1 LKQETLEEALQ
12 VLEEESEAPTSKPI
26 SSFFQKALEQICGM
40 PTVELSA
47 PIAFPVTPPPP
58 FVKTT
63 SHVGPPYFQSR
74 EILLI
79 AHSNGGMVS
88 YDSVNSETLRRLAP
102 KQIHFRG
109 IAPASRPTDAMCK
122 SSFSYAHWLDPV
134 PRMRCAIS
142 SCKYIGEA
150 MQDEYGPMPKF
161 NPFEAG
167 EIKYLLGHPD
177 APLLFDHS
185 FDSPTFKKK
194 LKETIKIFTSK

>member
-1 LKQETLEEALQ
+1 MNTELNIAKDYTKNISDYANGAKVFL
-12 VLEEESEAPTSKPI
+12 VYNPTFSFGTDLWNAYSGILGSHRLPSDYL
-26 SSFFQKALEQICGM
+26 SSLCKDYLTQIPFQPG
-40 PTVELSA
+40 
-47 PIAFPVTPPPP
+47 
-58 FVKTT
+58 
-63 SHVGPPYFQSR
+63 

-79 AHSNGGMVS
+79 AHSDGGTVS

-109 IAPASRPTDAMCK
+109 IAPASRPTKTMCAT
-122 SSFSYAHWLDPV
+122 SSSYAHWLDPV

-167 EIKYLLGHPD
+167 KIKYLTGHPD

-185 FDSPTFKKK
+185 FDSPTFEPD
-194 LKETIKIFTSK
+194 LRKEIRKFIQH